1 MTDAMN
7 DAPKPKRK
15 LTWLWIILG
24 ILFVLFVVAA
34 AGVFIT
40 VSYFRQNVQIAR
52 DISDADANR
61 AFDEA
66 LAKFPG
72 QQPLIRLV
80 DGRPQ
85 FVADRANQS
94 AAAKPLTTMHVIAF
108 DEDEGGLARIS
119 LPFWLLR
126 MKSGP
131 IELSQYSRGWDDERF
146 SFKVED
152 LEKAGP
158 GIVMDVTRPRDGRVL
173 VWVE

>member
-1 MTDAMN
+1 MTDMMS

-24 ILFVLFVVAA
+24 ILFALFVVAA
-34 AGVFIT
+34 TAVFMT

-52 DISDADANR
+52 DISDTDATR
-61 AFDEA
+61 EFDA
-66 LAKFPG
+66 VLAKFPG

-85 FVADRANQS
+85 FVADRANP
-94 AAAKPLTTMHVIAF
+94 AAGAKPLTTMHVLAF
-108 DEDEGGLARIS
+108 DEDEGGLARVS

-131 IELSQYSRGWDDERF
+131 IELSQYSRGWDDRGV
-146 SFKVED
+146 SFQIED

-158 GIVMDVTRPRDGRVL
+158 GIVMDVTRPGDGRVV

>member
-1 MTDAMN
+1 MTDVVN
-7 DAPKPKRK
+7 EAPKPKRK

-24 ILFVLFVVAA
+24 ILFVLFVAA
-34 AGVFIT
+34 ATAVFMT
-40 VSYFRQNVQIAR
+40 VSYFRQNIQIAR

-61 AFDEA
+61 EFDAA

-85 FVADRANQS
+85 FVADRANPPGS
-94 AAAKPLTTMHVIAF
+94 VKPLTTMHVIAF
-108 DEDEGGLARIS
+108 DEDDGELAQVS

-126 MKSGP
+126 MRDRP
-131 IELSQYSRGWDDERF
+131 IELSAYSRGWDDDGV
-146 SFKVED
+146 SFKIED

-158 GIVMDVTRPRDGRVL
+158 GIVMDLTRPRDGRVL

>member
-1 MTDAMN
+1 MTDGMN

-24 ILFVLFVVAA
+24 VLFVLFV
-34 AGVFIT
+34 AGVSAVFIAA
-40 VSYFRQNVQIAR
+40 SYFRQNVQIAR

-61 AFDEA
+61 EFDAA

-80 DGRPQ
+80 DGQPQ
-85 FVADRANQS
+85 FVADRANPS
-94 AAAKPLTTMHVIAF
+94 PSAKPLTTMHVLAF

-131 IELSQYSRGWDDERF
+131 IELSQYSRGWDDERVKF
-146 SFKVED
+146 RIED

>member
-1 MTDAMN
+1 MN

-24 ILFVLFVVAA
+24 VLFVMFVVAVT
-34 AGVFIT
+34 GVFIA
-40 VSYFRQNVQIAR
+40 VSYVRQNVAIAR

-61 AFDEA
+61 EFDA
-66 LAKFPG
+66 VLAKFPG

-80 DGRPQ
+80 DGRTQ

-94 AAAKPLTTMHVIAF
+94 PSARRLTTMHVIAF
-108 DEDEGGLARIS
+108 DEDDGQLAQVS

-126 MKSGP
+126 MRDRP
-131 IELSQYSRGWDDERF
+131 IELSDYSRTSRDVDV
-146 SFKVED
+146 SFKIED

-158 GIVMDVTRPRDGRVL
+158 GIVMDFTRPRDGRVL

>member
-1 MTDAMN
+1 MG

-24 ILFVLFVVAA
+24 ILFMLFVAGVAA
-34 AGVFIT
+34 VFIGF
-40 VSYFRQNVQIAR
+40 SYLRQNVSVAR

-61 AFDEA
+61 EFDA
-66 LAKFPG
+66 VLAKFPG

-80 DGRPQ
+80 DGRHQ
-85 FVADRANQS
+85 LVVDRANPS
-94 AAAKPLTTMHVIAF
+94 PDKRLTTLHLIAF
-108 DEDEGGLARIS
+108 DEDDGEMARIS

-131 IELSQYSRGWDDERF
+131 IDLTDDFRGWSDRGA
-146 SFKVED
+146 SFTIED

-158 GIVMDVTRPRDGRVL
+158 GIVMDVTQPRDGRVL

>member
-1 MTDAMN
+1 MTDVMN

-34 AGVFIT
+34 TGVFMT
-40 VSYFRQNVQIAR
+40 VSYFRQNVRVAQN
-52 DISDADANR
+52 ISDADATR
-61 AFDEA
+61 EFDAA
-66 LAKFPG
+66 LARFPG

-80 DGRPQ
+80 DDRPQ
-85 FVADRANQS
+85 FVADRPNPS
-94 AAAKPLTTMHVIAF
+94 PSAKPLTTMHVIAF
-108 DEDEGGLARIS
+108 DDDDGNLAQIS
-119 LPFWLLR
+119 VPFWLLR

-131 IELSQYSRGWDDERF
+131 IELNEYSRGWRGDG
-146 SFKVED
+146 FKFKIED

-173 VWVE
+173 IWVE